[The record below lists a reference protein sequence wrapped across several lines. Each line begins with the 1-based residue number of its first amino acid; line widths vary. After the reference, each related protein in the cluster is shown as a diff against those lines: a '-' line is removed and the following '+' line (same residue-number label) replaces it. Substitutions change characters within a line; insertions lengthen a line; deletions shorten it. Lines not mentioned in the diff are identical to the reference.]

1 MTVVSAGKDKLR
13 TLHKLRS
20 IRFKNV
26 WYQSQHNAVPFTA
39 PAVTKM
45 LTNSN
50 HAKKAK

>member
-20 IRFKNV
+20 IRLKNV
-26 WYQSQHNAVPFTA
+26 LYQSQHTVVPFIA

-45 LTNSN
+45 LTNSH
-50 HAKKAK
+50 HAKKVK